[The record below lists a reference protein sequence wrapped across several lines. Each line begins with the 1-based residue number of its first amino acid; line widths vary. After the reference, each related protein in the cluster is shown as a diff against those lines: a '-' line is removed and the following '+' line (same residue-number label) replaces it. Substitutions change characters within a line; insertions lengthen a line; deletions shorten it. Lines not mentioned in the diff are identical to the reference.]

1 MEEER
6 KRRLDEGGDK
16 SPKHVMSDQQA
27 AVLEEVSRKVQ
38 RFNIIFFTTFVG
50 KS

>member
-6 KRRLDEGGDK
+6 QRRLAEGGDK
-16 SPKHVMSDQQA
+16 SPKHTMSDQQA

-38 RFNIIFFTTFVG
+38 RH
-50 KS
+50 S

>member
-1 MEEER
+1 M
-6 KRRLDEGGDK
+6 DEGGDK

-38 RFNIIFFTTFVG
+38 RFNVTIFLLLL
-50 KS
+50 